1 MKKILMAL
9 STTLLI
15 ACGDSSSGTDVYVP
29 DNAKPGVLY
38 TMKIGEI
45 GDCDYVYVD
54 TYNQLMAKCPTAFNN
69 VETWSCVSIEKISS
83 VLNDKFNGHPDVVK
97 AVNSIVS
104 NTNFGFDDFH
114 YANINGTMSWVHTTR
129 CN

>member
-38 TMKIGEI
+38 TMQIGEL
-45 GDCDYVYVD
+45 GDCKHTD

-69 VETWSCVSIEKISS
+69 VETWSCVSIDKISS
-83 VLNDKFNGHPDVVK
+83 VLASKYIHDESVIKD
-97 AVNSIVS
+97 VNSIVG
-104 NTNFGFDDFH
+104 NINFGLDEFH
-114 YANINGTMSWVHTTR
+114 YAHINGTSHWVHTTR